1 MVASLKGV
9 AQKASDA
16 SKGAVAR
23 VKQISPK
30 SASTEE
36 PADVKETH
44 PHDVKNVATSTSEHS
59 KMSKV
64 TNATKKVCIFVWQ
77 IAVYPLRLLIISS
90 LLLDSFQAS
99 ECHEKDNHVYWKRH
113 ASKEED
119 SKT

>member
-1 MVASLKGV
+1 VVASLKGV

-23 VKQISPK
+23 VKQMSPK
-30 SASTEE
+30 SLSTEE
-36 PADVKETH
+36 AAAVKETY
-44 PHDVKNVATSTSEHS
+44 PHDVKNVVTSTSEHS

-64 TNATKKVCIFVWQ
+64 TTATKKVFYFCVVKCSLP
-77 IAVYPLRLLIISS
+77 ARLLIFS
-90 LLLDSFQAS
+90 LFLDSFQAS

-119 SKT
+119 SEN

>member
-30 SASTEE
+30 SVSTEE
-36 PADVKETH
+36 PAAVKETD
-44 PHDVKNVATSTSEHS
+44 PHDMKNVATSTSEHS

-64 TNATKKVCIFVWQ
+64 TTATKKVCYFCLAKCCLPAEIAHIF
-77 IAVYPLRLLIISS
+77 ALARLFPS
-90 LLLDSFQAS
+90 L
-99 ECHEKDNHVYWKRH
+99 
-113 ASKEED
+113 
-119 SKT
+119 